1 MPSPT
6 PEELDRYQ
14 AALTR
19 FSAIS
24 AALSSGV
31 TGTLNQAGQK
41 ASTGAEQSS
50 SSTGS
55 KRLTREQIDEQ
66 IIRCAFGERSG
77 EAPPLTTYR
86 TTSGEHGQIYQ
97 ASREF
102 VDWLRRK
109 VDGYGEC
116 CPRPGPT
123 AGGSAPG
130 EGITF

>member
-1 MPSPT
+1 MSSPT
-6 PEELDRYQ
+6 PEELDRYK
-14 AALTR
+14 AALIR

-24 AALSSGV
+24 DALSSGV
-31 TGTLNQAGQK
+31 TGTLNQGGQR
-41 ASTGAEQSS
+41 ASTGAEQSNI
-50 SSTGS
+50 STGS
-55 KRLTREQIDEQ
+55 KRLTKEQIDEQ
-66 IIRCAFGERSG
+66 IIRCAFSERSG

-86 TTSGEHGQIYQ
+86 TTSGEHGQVYQ

-116 CPRPGPT
+116 SPRPGPT
-123 AGGSAPG
+123 FGGSAPG

>member
-1 MPSPT
+1 MSSPT

-14 AALTR
+14 KALKR

-24 AALSSGV
+24 DALSSGV

-41 ASTGAEQSS
+41 PSRGGEPSNTSIGL
-50 SSTGS
+50 

-66 IIRCAFGERSG
+66 VIRCAFGKRSG

-116 CPRPGPT
+116 GSRPGST
-123 AGGSAPG
+123 AGGTAPG
-130 EGITF
+130 EGITL